1 MNCINYIRNIESV
14 FANVDEEEILPYM
27 DKIINGANNAIDVL
41 TYSRINAIGYCNL
54 TPFQQI
60 TVSECAFEIAKFL
73 LENREILDTPLSSY
87 SINGVS
93 MQFKFNQTVHCSNGV
108 VVPESTYRK
117 LMSTNL
123 CYGGI

>member
-1 MNCINYIRNIESV
+1 MNCYIQDIERV
-14 FANVDEEEILPYM
+14 FTNVDEEEILPYR

-41 TYSRINAIGYCNL
+41 TYSRINAIGFENL
-54 TPFQQI
+54 TPFQQRI
-60 TVSECAFEIAKFL
+60 LSECAFEIAEFL

-108 VVPESTYRK
+108 VVPETTYRK
-117 LMSTNL
+117 IMSTNL
-123 CYGGI
+123 CYGGL